1 MRNSEALSRLLLV
14 ALLLYMLFSF
24 GAARFRLNAARQEE
38 RELEAACAKLR
49 EENGQLERE
58 LEAGRSDQ
66 ALEDLARDRL
76 GLVLPGERIY
86 DFH

>member
-38 RELEAACAKLR
+38 RELEAACAQLR